1 MTVYNWGDRMKH
13 IGVIPNKLKDTD
25 LKITEHIAKWFNERQ
40 LSVYAAYD
48 VASQLKAHTVAVST
62 EELYDICDSLIVIGG
77 DGTILRV
84 AEAASARDI
93 PIVGVNLGRLG
104 FLADIEPQE
113 IEISLKKLLEG
124 DYEIEERM
132 MLKATIIA
140 PEGEKFIYHAL
151 NDINVTRGN
160 FARLVEF
167 EIRINNELCDI
178 YPADGMI
185 IASPTGSTAYNLSAG
200 GPILVPHANT
210 YVVTPICPHTLY
222 AKSIMLSDQDTIQI
236 TTLEEAKDM
245 ALSIDGRLEMYLT
258 PQHVVHVEKASQVT
272 KLMKLSERKFF
283 DILREKIVERRR

>member
-1 MTVYNWGDRMKH
+1 M
-13 IGVIPNKLKDTD
+13 
-25 LKITEHIAKWFNERQ
+25 
-40 LSVYAAYD
+40 
-48 VASQLKAHTVAVST
+48 
-62 EELYDICDSLIVIGG
+62 
-77 DGTILRV
+77 LR
-84 AEAASARDI
+84 
-93 PIVGVNLGRLG
+93 
-104 FLADIEPQE
+104 
-113 IEISLKKLLEG
+113 
-124 DYEIEERM
+124 
-132 MLKATIIA
+132 ATIIT
-140 PEGEKFIYHAL
+140 PEGETHVYHAL

-185 IASPTGSTAYNLSAG
+185 ISSPTGSTAYNLSAG

-245 ALSIDGRLEMYLT
+245 ALSIDGRLKMYLT
-258 PQHVVHVEKASQVT
+258 PQHVVHVEKAPQVT